1 VGRVLQDGMVPLTF
15 RAQAQGADAPA
26 LAVGQPVTVIAR
38 LKDEIEGIVLPA
50 AAVVRNPSNEPVVWI
65 KTGAERYTPQPVEL
79 RALDASTVVVT
90 KGLAPDNRVVVRGA
104 ALINQ
109 VR

>member
-1 VGRVLQDGMVPLTF
+1 MRN
-15 RAQAQGADAPA
+15 
-26 LAVGQPVTVIAR
+26 
-38 LKDEIEGIVLPA
+38 A
-50 AAVVRNPSNEPVVWI
+50 ANEPVVWI

-79 RALDASTVVVT
+79 RALDATTVVVT
-90 KGLAPDNRVVVRGA
+90 KGLAADNRVVVRGA